1 MATSTLSDALAG
13 LNFSPGDTSWGVGAS
28 TLAALAPKLINPYGN
43 VGQNLGVG
51 LGSVLLTALL
61 QYQGKKSALESSLE
75 ANTMANDLMATTST
89 PEERVAYIKNLGE
102 RGVDSDVVGKLS
114 TLGTALTQSDKQ
126 QAIETEARR
135 QATLQDAYAKFA
147 AEQGVPVEAVP
158 GIWEQRYPTGGATA
172 AGDTIARGDST
183 GKPVFKTKEELAA
196 EAKDIKDQRDRVTKE
211 RTDLGNDAKVKEF
224 NDART
229 ALITAR
235 NAADRNTE
243 AGKQAVI
250 MLFNRTLN
258 PGNQVTL
265 NEMDQT
271 GRADTIF
278 NRWTGSWNQLT
289 QDQKKARISSMSPE
303 AMNELLS
310 ISQLTV
316 DAMGKQYNDRVS
328 SSVSMLREMGVHP
341 DLAKTSN
348 VSPFKLHLTP
358 EENDKKQLEIDTLK
372 NKAAQVMA
380 APGDEATK
388 RALAKKAYSKIQE
401 INQELKDFSRD

>member
-13 LNFSPGDTSWGVGAS
+13 LNFGAGDTGYGIAANN
-28 TLAALAPKLINPYGN
+28 LAAMAPKLINPYGS

-61 QYQGKKSALESSLE
+61 QYQGKKSALEDSLN
-75 ANTMANDLMATTST
+75 ANTIANDLMAKTTT
-89 PEERVAYIKNLGE
+89 PEERVAYVQNLANQGT
-102 RGVDSDVVGKLS
+102 DSNVIGRIS
-114 TLGTALTQSDKQ
+114 TLATALTQSDKE
-126 QAIETEARR
+126 QAIATEARR

-172 AGDTIARGDST
+172 AGDAT
-183 GKPVFKTKEELAA
+183 GNPGFKTKEEL
-196 EAKDIKDQRDRVTKE
+196 ESDAKNIKDQRDRVTKE

>member
-1 MATSTLSDALAG
+1 M
-13 LNFSPGDTSWGVGAS
+13 
-28 TLAALAPKLINPYGN
+28 
-43 VGQNLGVG
+43 
-51 LGSVLLTALL
+51 
-61 QYQGKKSALESSLE
+61 
-75 ANTMANDLMATTST
+75 
-89 PEERVAYIKNLGE
+89 ER
-102 RGVDSDVVGKLS
+102 D
-114 TLGTALTQSDKQ
+114 
-126 QAIETEARR
+126 
-135 QATLQDAYAKFA
+135 
-147 AEQGVPVEAVP
+147 
-158 GIWEQRYPTGGATA
+158 
-172 AGDTIARGDST
+172 
-183 GKPVFKTKEELAA
+183 
-196 EAKDIKDQRDRVTKE
+196 AKDIKDQRDRVTKE